1 MVYKLYYIIH
11 FFFLLNIELCNFFI
25 ILSCI
30 VHKNVLNTW
39 KYKVMDN
46 HFYYTVIFWHS
57 FIFFI
62 FLHKMS
68 QLLARLNIMD
78 NKSFLF
84 NVVFI
89 LVVFNFFGQF
99 CFVVWGFVVC
109 AQILFYFSA
118 HKMSLLERFNIMHN
132 NKFCLKYY
140 HFCLHFF
147 FLSCIEK
154 WHYLKDYLSVC
165 LSANESFWA
174 FRFADIDLDGRVL
187 REHVCS

>member
-1 MVYKLYYIIH
+1 M
-11 FFFLLNIELCNFFI
+11 
-25 ILSCI
+25 
-30 VHKNVLNTW
+30 HKNVLNTW
-39 KYKVMDN
+39 RYKVMDN
-46 HFYYTVIFWHS
+46 NFYYTVIFWQS
-57 FIFFI
+57 FIFFF

-68 QLLARLNIMD
+68 QLLERLNIMD

-89 LVVFNFFGQF
+89 LVVFNFLGQF

-140 HFCLHFF
+140 HFCLNFF
-147 FLSCIEK
+147 SFMHIKVTLSK
-154 WHYLKDYLSVC
+154 RLLKCVSVC
-165 LSANESFWA
+165 QWVILSIQICRHRFGWQSFTWA
-174 FRFADIDLDGRVL
+174 CLRLKLAKQLETFTAVLTRDGYRNSVFN
-187 REHVCS
+187 RSRG